1 MDMDGV
7 SERKMSIL
15 QSDVIESF
23 LDIDEILG
31 HKELRYFGNRF
42 RRVTYTVNNI
52 LISAENAAHLQI
64 SIHYPADWSSK
75 KHGQVSQPHLSTV
88 DAAYLASALGEWY
101 KHRIYEIDETQ
112 DSNLQLISCEIFSG
126 VTPDENLINLKAEVN
141 ELGCEK
147 LKSKRSLFKARSDL
161 SIQLGSMKINIAFAH
176 SGKKREHFY
185 SIYDSILDGKNY
197 KYTQANNEHISG
209 LTRMEIK
216 HVKFSKDTKIV
227 LASLILES
235 SSADYR
241 DLSLVEV
248 VLASAQLAQA
258 VIYKVDDIDR
268 SKSNTLWMRDFFI
281 EQAVQF
287 KVKQEQQIKLGGFG

>member
-161 SIQLGSMKINIAFAH
+161 SIQLGSMKINIAFAN
-176 SGKKREHFY
+176 SGKKESISTVFMILFWTAKTINILRLTM
-185 SIYDSILDGKNY
+185 SIYPALPEWK
-197 KYTQANNEHISG
+197 
-209 LTRMEIK
+209 L
-216 HVKFSKDTKIV
+216 
-227 LASLILES
+227 
-235 SSADYR
+235 
-241 DLSLVEV
+241 
-248 VLASAQLAQA
+248 
-258 VIYKVDDIDR
+258 
-268 SKSNTLWMRDFFI
+268 NTLNLARTPRLFW
-281 EQAVQF
+281 QA
-287 KVKQEQQIKLGGFG
+287 